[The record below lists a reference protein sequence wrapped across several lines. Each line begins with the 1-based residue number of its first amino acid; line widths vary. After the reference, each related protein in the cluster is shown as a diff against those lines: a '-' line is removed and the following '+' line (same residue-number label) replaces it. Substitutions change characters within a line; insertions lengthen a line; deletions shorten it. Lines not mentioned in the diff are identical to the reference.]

1 MSELTGRRILVTG
14 AGKGIG
20 RATVCLLAGK
30 GARVI
35 AVARTRA
42 DLESLA
48 AETGCETV
56 EADLADAD
64 AVDGL
69 IARAGRVEDVVNC
82 AGTTTLEP
90 ASEFSRQ
97 TFEEIMAVNV
107 RAPMALSRDF
117 ARQAIE
123 RGGGGSIVNISSS
136 STHGGQPL
144 MAAYVAAKSGVVGL
158 TKSLAAYT
166 RAKVLT
172 EVGKDV
178 PMGRAGQPA
187 ELAPVYVMLAS
198 EEASYVSG
206 ATVAVTGGKPIL

>member
-69 IARAGRVEDVVNC
+69 IARAEAGELGEDDARGRED
-82 AGTTTLEP
+82 GE
-90 ASEFSRQ
+90 
-97 TFEEIMAVNV
+97 
-107 RAPMALSRDF
+107 RAQGAF
-117 ARQAIE
+117 ARGDLVRVDGFE
-123 RGGGGSIVNISSS
+123 G
-136 STHGGQPL
+136 
-144 MAAYVAAKSGVVGL
+144 
-158 TKSLAAYT
+158 
-166 RAKVLT
+166 
-172 EVGKDV
+172 
-178 PMGRAGQPA
+178 
-187 ELAPVYVMLAS
+187 
-198 EEASYVSG
+198 
-206 ATVAVTGGKPIL
+206 